1 MVFDSDAVWVFMCV
15 AAVRLMLV
23 ISYWFR
29 QLLSL
34 KVPPKSDEVIKL
46 TVKKASQKKMQM
58 YMHLFLES
66 AASVLTLDLTW
77 WWSRTIFFFNS

>member
-1 MVFDSDAVWVFMCV
+1 MVFDLDAVWVFMCV

-46 TVKKASQKKMQM
+46 TVKKASQKKNANV
-58 YMHLFLES
+58 YAFVFGISGLCSYLG
-66 AASVLTLDLTW
+66 
-77 WWSRTIFFFNS
+77 FNLVVE